1 MGLNMEKHLKPLGL
15 EDWIQILKL
24 WTFEWKTNSNI
35 ILLHIKFKFKANVAA
50 HRKQVQSLYGAKHG
64 QTI

>member
-1 MGLNMEKHLKPLGL
+1 MEN
-15 EDWIQILKL
+15 
-24 WTFEWKTNSNI
+24 TSNI
-35 ILLHIKFKFKANVAA
+35 TLLHIKFKFKANVAA

>member
-1 MGLNMEKHLKPLGL
+1 MGLNMEKTLKATGAGRL
-15 EDWIQILKL
+15 D
-24 WTFEWKTNSNI
+24 TNSKTMDFWMENTSNI
-35 ILLHIKFKFKANVAA
+35 TLLHIKFKFKANVAA

>member
-1 MGLNMEKHLKPLGL
+1 MEKTFKATGAGRLDTNS
-15 EDWIQILKL
+15 ETM
-24 WTFEWKTNSNI
+24 TFEWKTNSNI
-35 ILLHIKFKFKANVAA
+35 TLLHIKFKFKANVAA